1 MQHKIQCFIAILA
14 AALLLEAPSVPQPVV
29 AREGYDHPALTLS
42 RRDRGP
48 TLTVMTY
55 NVHGLPWPIVPDR
68 TADLYAIGDRLAA
81 MRRHGDAPQI
91 VVLQEAFT
99 ATADGIAARAGYP
112 YVLRGPTAGE
122 VSSLANTGTPDEMF
136 RTRGEGWGAFLP
148 SGLILMSEYPIV
160 QSWHAAF
167 PRADCAG
174 FDCLANKGALFARV
188 AVPGVP
194 VSVQIATAHMNSR
207 LATDT
212 PGTHADEAYVRE
224 AQSLNQFIQA
234 HADSRQPLILAADL
248 NVSWSPTRLASIEA
262 DRDFWLRGRDHAV
275 AGSIHAIC
283 SKPNL
288 PCRLAEGFGSLQ
300 PHRRN
305 NDWQI
310 FFDGRDMAVRLT
322 SAALRFQPDPAGRT
336 LSDHEA
342 LSVTYALQPV
352 SPATMPTVLAY
363 KKDRMQVGSLAS
375 RAAS

>member
-1 MQHKIQCFIAILA
+1 MQHKIQCFIAILT
-14 AALLLEAPSVPQPVV
+14 AALLREAPSVPQPVV

-55 NVHGLPWPIVPDR
+55 NVHGLPWPIVSDR

-136 RTRGEGWGAFLP
+136 RMRGEGWGAFLP

-174 FDCLANKGALFARV
+174 FACLANKGALFARV
-188 AVPGVP
+188 AVPGVAVP
-194 VSVQIATAHMNSR
+194 VQIATAHMNSR

-234 HADSRQPLILAADL
+234 HADGRQPLILAADL

>member
-1 MQHKIQCFIAILA
+1 
-14 AALLLEAPSVPQPVV
+14 
-29 AREGYDHPALTLS
+29 
-42 RRDRGP
+42 
-48 TLTVMTY
+48 MTY

-68 TADLYAIGDRLAA
+68 TADLNAIGDRLAA

-112 YVLRGPTAGE
+112 YILRGPAAGE
-122 VSSLANTGTPDEMF
+122 VSSLASTGTPDEIF
-136 RTRGEGWGAFLP
+136 RMRGEGWGAFLP

-194 VSVQIATAHMNSR
+194 VPVQIATAHMNSR

-212 PGTHADEAYVRE
+212 PGIHADEAYVRE

-262 DRDFWLRGRDHAV
+262 DRNFWLRGRDHAI

-288 PCRLAEGFGSLQ
+288 PCQLAEGFGSLQ

-310 FFDGRDMAVRLT
+310 FFDGCDHAVAGSIHAICSKPNLPCQLAEGFGSLQPHRRNNDWQIFFDGCDMAVRLT
-322 SAALRFQPDPAGRT
+322 SVALRFQPDPAGRT

-342 LSVTYALQPV
+342 LSVTYELQPV
-352 SPATMPTVLAY
+352 SPATTLTMLAY